1 MRPSHHLASILIY
14 EVCEGYCNV
23 VKKTGDPYLQP
34 LADYL
39 ERSPNDEISTRAIA
53 IGNLMIEGNYSGLKE
68 SLFSES

>member
-1 MRPSHHLASILIY
+1 M
-14 EVCEGYCNV
+14 

-39 ERSPNDEISTRAIA
+39 ERSPNDEISTRAIP